1 MYRILCWNHEKTI
14 IKAHLNK
21 SQFSWKYKIWKHTEK
36 NPPTKAQCKQ
46 PTTINE
52 QNKKWA
58 FGNNGSKKSPPPKH
72 GINNGSTQN
81 KTLKYVWKTHMC
93 IWNYSRVYKVLK
105 YHPPATYNKTL

>member
-1 MYRILCWNHEKTI
+1 MKT
-14 IKAHLNK
+14 H
-21 SQFSWKYKIWKHTEK
+21 K

-52 QNKKWA
+52 QNKKQA

-72 GINNGSTQN
+72 GINNGSTTTTYKKN
-81 KTLKYVWKTHMC
+81 IKICMNTHMC
-93 IWNYSRVYKVLK
+93 LYETSIDKVLK